1 MENQEEYDKDF
12 IGAISELEANEE
24 IELVDHN
31 ELFGKIDSNKIFKVF
46 EETEKRSKISNNSQ
60 NYTNKKNGLINEDYL
75 RSLINSEV
83 NAVVSDAIDTIVENI
98 TYQVEKAISIAM
110 MHASNSKEKTETN
123 EQQQ

>member
-1 MENQEEYDKDF
+1 MENQEEYDKEF
-12 IGAISELEANEE
+12 LGAISELEASEE

-46 EETEKRSKISNNSQ
+46 EETEKRSKISNSPQ

-110 MHASNSKEKTETN
+110 MHASNSNEKTETN